1 MSKDKTPPEDEL
13 NIVDLSSDE
22 NPEVKAEPLKA
33 DLDIIKFLQVLQEAF
48 PDGNL
53 LDTVKAY
60 KMAKDTG
67 TMENILSQ
75 LGVVHLD

>member
-22 NPEVKAEPLKA
+22 KTEVKADPLKA
-33 DLDIIKFLQVLQEAF
+33 DPDIIKFLQVLQEAF
-48 PDGNL
+48 PEGDL

-67 TMENILSQ
+67 TMESILSQ